1 MSSTVSPPPNSVKE
15 FVEQYKTYEVSFTK
29 RWEAALFFAGKDIPV
44 LPLHTVKNGTCTCRK
59 AEKCKTPGKHPM
71 HKNWQDEATTDPE
84 KIRRLWLANP
94 DANIGL
100 AMGHGYVGIDID
112 IKNGK
117 DGWKEW
123 QKILKHHDSDQ
134 IISLMQLT
142 PSGGLHIILKVKDSS
157 VITGVADALG
167 SGIDT
172 RSDGNLLVGG
182 GSENEKGTY
191 RVLDLPIASAPGWLE
206 SMMIGKSNWVKPMIK
221 RIENGAVFNEGER
234 NSACLAY
241 TVFLNR
247 RGCTKDEFG
256 KKLTEFALKRCTPPY
271 DDASIDYMKE
281 HYWNPSREE
290 LVDVPDFNDLGKS
303 DFRIWEIKEEYV
315 KEALTT
321 LYEYIPQGPDEL
333 YEKAKRN
340 LPNLLMQY
348 LKHNFHVSREIALD
362 KPLDSLF
369 WYNGKYYES
378 EATNWYLREKLEY
391 LTSNHISGSEK
402 NEVINKL
409 MDNAYKKEEQERYLA
424 LENGILDCKEFNVL
438 DFTPDI
444 FATVNLPVSYEFG
457 MEHPTLDKFLSEV
470 VDAKD
475 ITRLQEWAGYT
486 LIPGYP
492 IKKGFI
498 AIGPTDSGKS
508 TFLLTLKDI
517 LGVTNV
523 SSATL
528 QQLSKADQRF
538 ITSKLY
544 KKLANIAPD
553 MPTSSLSDISIFKGI
568 TGRDLI
574 PGEFKYKQ
582 PFDFQPR
589 SKLLFSA
596 NSLPFVGDDEEAFFN
611 RWDIIVF
618 HKPPKIDA
626 RLQEKLKEDSSGIF
640 NWLIEGARRIV
651 ENGLKFTDATPT
663 AEAMRIW
670 TRSANPV
677 SAFFNECIAKEGE
690 EEEAASDFYGA
701 YKQYAE
707 RYHLKLEDED
717 IFDIKFSKVSKTNVI
732 KHQRNNVA
740 HKYRKGLRILPLED
754 WPESNFSISGEDTE
768 SETDPE
774 EIFEKV
780 RKVFAGASEVA
791 RERENVERWIAS
803 ENGIFIETAH
813 NVIEKWISEG
823 TVVPNDRCLEFP
835 EWDDFN
841 A

>member
-15 FVEQYKTYEVSFTK
+15 FLEQFKAFEMSFMK
-29 RWEAALFFAGKDIPV
+29 RVDAALYFADKGIRV
-44 LPLHTVKNGTCTCRK
+44 FPLHTVKNGICTCRK
-59 AEKCKTPGKHPM
+59 AQTCKASGKHPI
-71 HKNWQDEATTDPE
+71 HKNWQDEVTTDPE
-84 KIRRLWLANP
+84 KIRRMWLAKP

-100 AMGHGYVGIDID
+100 AMGNGLVGIDID
-112 IKNGK
+112 VKNGK

-123 QKILKHHDSDQ
+123 QRILEQQKSDQ
-134 IISLMQLT
+134 IISLIQAT

-157 VITGVADALG
+157 VITGASDAIG
-167 SGIDT
+167 TGIDL

-182 GSENEKGTY
+182 GSENDKGIY
-191 RVLDLPIASAPGWLE
+191 RIFDIPTSSAPGWLE
-206 SMMIGKSNWVKPMIK
+206 SMILGNTGWVKSMVK
-221 RIENGAVFNEGER
+221 RIERGAVFNEGER

-241 TVFLNR
+241 TVLLNR

-256 KKLTEFALKRCTPPY
+256 EKLAKFALTRCIPSY
-271 DDASIDYMKE
+271 DDPSVDYMKE
-281 HYWNPSREE
+281 YYWNPITESSPEI
-290 LVDVPDFNDLGKS
+290 PTFPDLGKP

-321 LYEYIPQGPDEL
+321 LYEYIPVGPDEL

-348 LKHNFHVSREIALD
+348 LKHNFHVSREIAFGN
-362 KPLDSLF
+362 PLDSLF

-626 RLQEKLKEDSSGIF
+626 RLQEKLKEESSGIF
-640 NWLIEGARRIV
+640 NWLIEGARRII

-677 SAFFNECIAKEGE
+677 RAFFNECIAKEGE
-690 EEEAASDFYGA
+690 EERPASDFYDA
-701 YKQYAE
+701 YKHYAE

-717 IFDIKFSKVSKTNVI
+717 IFDIKFSKVSRTNVL
-732 KHQRNNVA
+732 KHQRNNVT
-740 HKYRKGLRILPLED
+740 HKYRKGLRILSLED
-754 WPESNFSISGEDTE
+754 WPDSDSSIPDEYTED
-768 SETDPE
+768 ETDSDK
-774 EIFEKV
+774 IFEKV
-780 RKVFAGASEVA
+780 RKVFVGTSEVA
-791 RERENVERWIAS
+791 RERDNIERWIAS
-803 ENGIFIETAH
+803 EKGISVDTVHTI
-813 NVIEKWISEG
+813 IEKWISVG
-823 TVVPNDRCLEFP
+823 KVIPNGRCLEFP
-835 EWDDFN
+835 VGDDLI